1 MIFLSLALY
10 TIEVCKP
17 QVEPIVTIKEKT
29 ISGGVSKLRKHREG
43 KEDKEYKEGESKWI
57 EQLRKKLC
65 LVTNSERRIQLWQ
78 ELEK

>member
-17 QVEPIVTIKEKT
+17 QVEPIVTIKEKI

-43 KEDKEYKEGESKWI
+43 KEDKEYKEGESK
-57 EQLRKKLC
+57 
-65 LVTNSERRIQLWQ
+65 
-78 ELEK
+78 